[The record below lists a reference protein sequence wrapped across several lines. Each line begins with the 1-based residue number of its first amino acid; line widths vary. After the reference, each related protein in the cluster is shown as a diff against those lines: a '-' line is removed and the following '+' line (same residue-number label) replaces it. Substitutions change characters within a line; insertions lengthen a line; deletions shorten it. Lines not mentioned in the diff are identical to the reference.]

1 MNYIKGMWFMKR
13 KSADLPVKVIRGN
26 TVEEMQLPLKF
37 KYPFDEE
44 SLRLLKEENT
54 FEQEYFYIESG
65 DDYAFFV
72 LYKNRMNL
80 FTFGKRKCFYPLQV
94 IGYPCS
100 LSNCGYVTN
109 NPVFMFDFIKNI
121 KGAKLVLNVEENLQI
136 EGMTVGET
144 LPTCILE
151 NRFETMQEYMD
162 SLRSR
167 YRRRIRLAEKNC
179 RDIEVRELSDS
190 SVDIYP
196 LYLNTYEKSDYK
208 LEKLERGF
216 FEKAEAVKLI
226 FMQGELPRG
235 FVMLK
240 TEGEKLI
247 FMLCGMDYEYPTTD
261 LYYYML
267 FHIIQYAIEKKV
279 RFIDLGQ
286 TSEETK
292 MKFGAVLEKR
302 FFYAHH
308 TNPLLNGAVKLGKS
322 LLEYH
327 YEFPNYR
334 VFREEIQ

>member
-1 MNYIKGMWFMKR
+1 MKK
-13 KSADLPVKVIRGN
+13 KSANPPVKVIRGN
-26 TVEEMQLPLKF
+26 TPEEMQLPIKLV
-37 KYPFDEE
+37 YPFNEE
-44 SLRLLKEENT
+44 SLRLLKEENK

-80 FTFGKRKCFYPLQV
+80 FTFGKMKCFYPLQV

-109 NPVFMFDFIKNI
+109 NPVFLFGFIKTI
-121 KGAKLVLNVEENLQI
+121 KGAKLVLNVEESLQI
-136 EGMTVGET
+136 DGMTVGET
-144 LPTCILE
+144 LPTCLFE
-151 NRFETMQEYMD
+151 NSFATMQEYMD
-162 SLRSR
+162 SLRSQ
-167 YRRRIRLAEKNC
+167 YRRRLRLAEKNC
-179 RDIEVRELSDS
+179 RDIEVRELSDN

-216 FEKAEAVKLI
+216 FEKAEAVKLV
-226 FMQGELPRG
+226 FMQGALPRG

-240 TEGEKLI
+240 TVGEKLI
-247 FMLCGMDYEYPTTD
+247 FMLCGMDYRYETAD

-267 FHIIQYAIEKKV
+267 LNIIQYAITHNIPY
-279 RFIDLGQ
+279 IDLGQ

-292 MKFGAVLEKR
+292 MKFGAVLKKR
-302 FFYAHH
+302 YFYAHH

-327 YEFPNYR
+327 YKFPNYR

>member
-1 MNYIKGMWFMKR
+1 MKKR
-13 KSADLPVKVIRGN
+13 YTNLPVKVIRGN
-26 TVEEMQLPLKF
+26 TLEQLKLPMKPE
-37 KYPFDEE
+37 YPFDEKT
-44 SLRLLKEENT
+44 LGLLKEENL

-65 DDYAFFV
+65 ENYAFFV

-80 FTFGKRKCFYPLQV
+80 FTFGKWKCFYPLQV

-109 NPVFMFDFIKNI
+109 NPSFMFEFIKTI
-121 KGAKLVLNVEENLQI
+121 KGAKLVLNVQEKSPI
-136 EGMTVGET
+136 RGMTIGET
-144 LPTCILE
+144 LPTCIFE
-151 NRFETMQEYMD
+151 NVFQTTEDYIK
-162 SLRSR
+162 SLRSA
-167 YRRRIRLAEKNC
+167 YRRRIRVALKNC
-179 RDIEVRELSDS
+179 KDIEVRELTDN

-196 LYLNTYEKSDYK
+196 LYLNTYQKSDYK

-216 FEKAEAVKLI
+216 FEKAEAVKLV
-226 FMQGELPRG
+226 FMQEELPRS

-240 TEGEKLI
+240 VDGEKLI
-247 FMLCGMDYEYPTTD
+247 FMLCGMDYQYQTTD
-261 LYYYML
+261 LYYFMI

-292 MKFGAVLEKR
+292 MKFGALLEKR
-302 FFYAHH
+302 YFYAHH
-308 TNPLLNGAVKLGKS
+308 TNPFLNGAVKLGKS

-327 YEFPNYR
+327 YQFPGYR